1 MENSSFKKVH
11 RDILLEWVYSDQ
23 NFVTEPFKILTN
35 NKDQNLSYIG
45 GGLTL
50 NNLENQLFPVDIVK
64 NKWAKIDTTT
74 FNFLTL
80 TDYSSTGPVKHD
92 IVRLHFPS
100 NFNFREYVGLFM
112 RVYTY
117 DYLNKKLV
125 YLANYFYDKNDS
137 SRSDIDDV
145 IPPFLYEE
153 RLWSK
158 KIEIQIP
165 SVNWVSLQRS
175 SGYPVS
181 GTINDVLTNGFGLSI
196 TSPIF
201 VDFSFISGYETIGTQ
216 KRYILVNPF
225 TVEIPQSPELQE
237 LQLYAQESTSGDYFE
252 FYPIYN
258 GSFDQYVSFVEQSK
272 SIGKVYF
279 AEFLIT
285 VFEQNI
291 KGKTTTF
298 LIDTDFS
305 EIIEWRPIIKASTTI
320 ASIDIEMRLVDRVD
334 GSIITRKAVYGMK
347 SNQISKYS
355 LALKKTKIKEV
366 QKPKIYVKK
375 KVELAEVDA
384 LTRNNQ
390 QEIIVN
396 VDTPTLIDL
405 VGIHAS
411 SPNDLNPKVDGTL
424 DNYFPLGGMKILIEP
439 FDNIVKFSLAFKN
452 VDKLEFLDLTNCQNL
467 TLTFKSDKKT
477 YDFQLISDS
486 SNLKV
491 GTCQFRVTKSY
502 YQDLKKMYFDKNNLF
517 YITTTNND
525 IRTVIYSSLFLPSDT
540 QEGGNILNTKP
551 VENIGDIILQDETP
565 ITSAVVTR
573 KLVRVPEE
581 NVTVATFSFLGLTSS
596 NI

>member
-1 MENSSFKKVH
+1 MENSAFKKVH

-23 NFVTEPFKILTN
+23 NFIAEPFKILTN
-35 NKDQNLSYIG
+35 NKDGNLSYIG

-50 NNLENQLFPVDIVK
+50 NNLDNQLFPVDIVK
-64 NKWAKIDTTT
+64 NKWAKVDTNA
-74 FNFLTL
+74 FNFLSL
-80 TDYSSTGPVKHD
+80 TDYTSTGPVKHD

-100 NFNFREYVGLFM
+100 NFNFREYIGLFI
-112 RVYTY
+112 RIYTY

-125 YLANYFYDKNDS
+125 YLSNYFYDKNDTN
-137 SRSDIDDV
+137 RSDIDDV

-175 SGYPVS
+175 SGYPIT

-201 VDFSFISGYETIGTQ
+201 VDFSFISGYEFVGGQ
-216 KRYILVNPF
+216 KRFILINPF
-225 TVEIPQSPELQE
+225 TVQVPQSPELQE
-237 LQLYAQESTSGDYFE
+237 LQLYAQESNVGDYFE
-252 FYPIYN
+252 FYPTYN
-258 GSFDQYVSFVEQSK
+258 GTFDQYVSFIEQSK

-298 LIDTDFS
+298 LIDSDFS

-334 GSIITRKAVYGMK
+334 GSIITRKAVYGLK

-355 LALKKTKIKEV
+355 LALKKTKIKHV

-375 KVELAEVDA
+375 KVELAQVDA

-390 QEIIVN
+390 QEIVIN

-405 VGIHAS
+405 NGIYAL
-411 SPNDLNPKVDGTL
+411 SPNDINPKVEGTL
-424 DNYFPLGGMKILIEP
+424 DNYYALGKMKILIEP
-439 FDNIVKFSLAFKN
+439 FDNIIKFSLAFKN
-452 VDKLEFLDLTNCQNL
+452 VDKLEFLDLTNCQSL
-467 TLTFKSDKKT
+467 MLSFKSDKTT
-477 YDFQLISDS
+477 YDFPLIYDS

-491 GTCQFRVTKSY
+491 GSCQFRVSKNY
-502 YQDLKKMYFDKNNLF
+502 YQDLKKMYVDKNNIF

-525 IRTVIYSSLFLPSDT
+525 IRTVIYTSLFLPSDT
-540 QEGGNILNTKP
+540 QEGGNILNVTP
-551 VENIGDIILQDETP
+551 TENTGDIKLQEETP
-565 ITSAVVTR
+565 ITTATVTR
-573 KLVRVPEE
+573 KLVKVPEQIT
-581 NVTVATFSFLGLTSS
+581 TVATFSFMGLTSS
-596 NI
+596 NL